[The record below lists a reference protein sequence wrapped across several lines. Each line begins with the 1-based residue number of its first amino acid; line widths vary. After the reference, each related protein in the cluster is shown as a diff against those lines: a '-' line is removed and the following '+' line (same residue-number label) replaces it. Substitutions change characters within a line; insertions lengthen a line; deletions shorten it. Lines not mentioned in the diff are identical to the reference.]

1 MKSVRSFFD
10 LIKVEHTVFALPF
23 AYLGMLLAAQG
34 WPTLPEFFWI
44 TAAMV
49 AARTLAM
56 GFNRIADR
64 FWDSR
69 NPRTAQRPLV
79 TGAVSLRTAW
89 MGTILAGIGL
99 LVAAW
104 QLGPLTLVLA
114 PGAILFLVGY
124 SFTKRF
130 TVLSHFILGFTD
142 GLAPAGAWAAVR
154 ESLFTPADLPAWLLV
169 GIVTLWIGGFDLIY
183 ACQDI
188 DFDREYGLHSFP
200 ARYGAGP
207 ALALSTLSHLIMMV
221 LLAWLGIATGLTWPF
236 WIAYLVVG
244 GLLVWEHRLVNPQ
257 DLTHINLAFFNI
269 NSYISITLFAGVL
282 AALYI

>member
-1 MKSVRSFFD
+1 MKSVRAFFD
-10 LIKVEHTVFALPF
+10 LIKFEHTIFALPF
-23 AYLGMLLAAQG
+23 AYLGMLLAARG
-34 WPTLPEFFWI
+34 WPTLAQFIWI
-44 TAAMV
+44 TAAMA

-64 FWDSR
+64 YWDAH

-79 TGAVSLRTAW
+79 TGAISLRTAW
-89 MGTILAGIGL
+89 TGTILAGAAL

-104 QLGPLTLVLA
+104 QLGPLTLALA

-124 SFTKRF
+124 SLTKRF

-142 GLAPAGAWAAVR
+142 GLAPAGAWVAVR
-154 ESLFTPADLPAWLLV
+154 GSLFTAEDLPAWLLV

-183 ACQDI
+183 ACQDV
-188 DFDREYGLHSFP
+188 DFDRQYRLYSFP
-200 ARYGAGP
+200 ARYGIGP
-207 ALALSTLSHLIMMV
+207 ALALSTLSHLAMMA
-221 LLAWLGIATGLTWPF
+221 LLAWLGIAAGLAWPY
-236 WIAYLVVG
+236 WIAYGLVG

-257 DLTHINLAFFNI
+257 DLSHINLAFFNI
-269 NSYISITLFAGVL
+269 NSYISITLFVGVL